1 MYSEPAGA
9 GGCRPHGHIRS
20 QPDRGDNGADRRGRS
35 DEHGKGCGEVVVHV
49 LDGRSHRGDRQNHH
63 VDCSRGVPNRLVGND
78 LLPTN
83 PVGNADDF
91 RTDTVGVQHPAE
103 MGRCLGEVA
112 DTLSDGAFLRGDALL
127 RGLLRA
133 AAL

>member
-1 MYSEPAGA
+1 M
-9 GGCRPHGHIRS
+9 
-20 QPDRGDNGADRRGRS
+20 
-35 DEHGKGCGEVVVHV
+35 
-49 LDGRSHRGDRQNHH
+49 
-63 VDCSRGVPNRLVGND
+63 GND

-91 RTDTVGVQHPAE
+91 RTDTVGVQYPAE

-127 RGLLRA
+127 RKFLPAYILLTIRYISFENSFA
-133 AAL
+133 